1 MLHLESVN
9 VIDAWVEVLK
19 QLLEEI
25 PFNEIQKDLTA
36 EIYDLS
42 GVCSH
47 PASKYAAMKIIAVAL
62 QVIIALAK
70 IIPKENIMKMI

>member
-9 VIDAWVEVLK
+9 VIDAWVDVLK

-62 QVIIALAK
+62 QVRLLI
-70 IIPKENIMKMI
+70 KMLTKREVERER